1 MNKCSFCGS
10 NERKVRMLISGISG
24 FICDDCALRASELV
38 RMQLGEMDG
47 WDDDDDEADE
57 VSGRRSA
64 AQAKR
69 KLPKPEKIKKYL
81 DEYVIGQDETTV
93 AQFAAGFGGGMGRMR
108 QVCGSFSGMVMV
120 SGFLKPFTNPSVAAD
135 KGANYELIQHFASQF
150 KAETGSIVC
159 GELLG
164 LAKGENNA
172 PQPSPRNKDYYQ
184 RRPCV
189 EYVALAAR
197 LLGDYI
203 NSQE

>member
-1 MNKCSFCGS
+1 MIKVNPLERAERARGYFRQGYNCSQS
-10 NERKVRMLISGISG
+10 VVLAYS
-24 FICDDCALRASELV
+24 D
-38 RMQLGEMDG
+38 
-47 WDDDDDEADE
+47 
-57 VSGRRSA
+57 
-64 AQAKR
+64 
-69 KLPKPEKIKKYL
+69 
-81 DEYVIGQDETTV
+81 VIGQDETTV